1 MKILLTGANGYI
13 GKRLLPTLLEHG
25 HEVIAAV
32 RNRQRLQIPKHVAQK
47 VQIIEVDLLKRETLE
62 EIPRDIEIAFY
73 LAHSMSREKH
83 NFADLEKLCAQNFVQ
98 RISKTQVKQIIYL
111 SGLLNEESLSPH
123 LLSRKN
129 VEDTL
134 KTSNVPVTTFRAGI
148 IIGAGSASFEIIRD
162 LVEKLPIMV
171 APKWISHLCQPI
183 AIYDVIDYLTQA
195 IDHKELFGKT
205 FDIGGP
211 DILSYKEMLLG
222 FAKIR
227 KLHRLIVTVP
237 VLTPK
242 LSSYWLYFV
251 TSTNYALASSL
262 VESLR
267 SNAICTEHAIQEIL
281 PKNCLSYEES
291 VRRAFSKIEENAVI
305 SSWTDSW
312 ASSELNADFQE
323 YIQVPK
329 NGCVSNQQNILF
341 KKNPEKVLGKIWSIG
356 GRQGWYYMNWA
367 WKMRGVIDKLVG
379 GVGLR
384 RGRRDQT
391 NLQPGDALDFWRVL
405 LADPNDRRLLLYAEM
420 KLPGEAWLEFKIIKK
435 QDGYILQ
442 QTATFRPHGVWG
454 RIYWYASFPF
464 HVFLF
469 RGLAK
474 KIAQDKSE

>member
-13 GKRLLPTLLEHG
+13 GKRLLPTLLEQG
-25 HEVIAAV
+25 HEVIAAI
-32 RNRQRLQIPKHVAQK
+32 RNRQRLQIPKHITQK

-62 EIPRDIEIAFY
+62 KIPQDIEIAFY

-83 NFADLEKLCAQNFVQ
+83 NFADLEKLCAQNFIQ

-183 AIYDVIDYLTQA
+183 AIYDVIDYLVQA

-281 PKNCLSYEES
+281 PKNCLCYEEA
-291 VRRAFSKIEENAVI
+291 VQRAFSKIDESVVL

-312 ASSELNADFQE
+312 TSSNLPPTFQE
-323 YIQVPK
+323 YIQIPK
-329 NGCVSNQQNILF
+329 QGCLF
-341 KKNPEKVLGKIWSIG
+341 DKQIIPFKQDHEKVLQKIWTIG
-356 GRQGWYYMNWA
+356 GTQGWYYMNWA
-367 WKMRGVIDKLVG
+367 WRLRGIIDKLIG

-391 NLQPGDALDFWRVL
+391 NLQAGDALDFWRVI
-405 LADPNDRRLLLYAEM
+405 LADPKEQRLLLYAEM
-420 KLPGEAWLEFKIIKK
+420 KLPGEAWLEFKIITSPE
-435 QDGYILQ
+435 GYALE
-442 QTATFRPHGVWG
+442 QTATFRPRGVWG
-454 RIYWYASFPF
+454 RVYWYTSFPF
-464 HVFLF
+464 HRLLF
-469 RGLAK
+469 QGLAK
-474 KIAQDKSE
+474 KIAQAN